1 MYIDEVLKTFHA
13 ISGMTVGI
21 YDTQFRCTHSVLET
35 VAFCNLIQK
44 SKTCM
49 AKCIQSDKDA
59 LGRVAETGEPYIYS
73 CPFGLFEA
81 IYPIR
86 EQDAI
91 ISYLIVGPAFRRE
104 SDTEEFPIAQALEI
118 DPSLNRETLRIGI
131 NEVHGYSKEELDG
144 FCRTLSI
151 FAEYIESNHLLS
163 GNQHSLGQLIK
174 QYVRKNLG
182 NKITLRGMS
191 QNLHCSTVT
200 LTESFRREYG
210 MTIMQY
216 VLEQRMKMAE
226 QLLLANTV
234 TVTEIA
240 ERCGFPDVEY
250 FSKCFKETHGAPPSV
265 WRRDIL
271 SREGNGQPQR

>member
-1 MYIDEVLKTFHA
+1 MYIDEVLRTFHT

-21 YDTQFRCTHSVLET
+21 FDTQFRCTHSVLET
-35 VAFCNLIQK
+35 VAFCSLIQK

-49 AKCIQSDKDA
+49 AQCIQSDKTA
-59 LGRVAETGEPYIYS
+59 LQHVTETGEPYIYS

-86 EQDAI
+86 EQDVI
-91 ISYLIVGPAFRRE
+91 IGYMIVGPAFQKE
-104 SDTEEFPIAQALEI
+104 SDTEEFSISQALLL
-118 DPSLNRETLRIGI
+118 DPSLNPETLRFGTG
-131 NEVHGYSKEELDG
+131 ELRRYSEEELEG
-144 FCRTLSI
+144 FCRTISV
-151 FAEYIESNHLLS
+151 FVEYIESNHLLS
-163 GNQHSLGQLIK
+163 GDRRTLGQLIK
-174 QYVRKNLG
+174 QYVRRNLG
-182 NKITLRGMS
+182 NKITLKGMS

-226 QLLLANTV
+226 RLLLANAV

-250 FSKCFKETHGAPPSV
+250 FSKCFKENHGIPPSA
-265 WRRDIL
+265 WRRMMVPKESD
-271 SREGNGQPQR
+271 SSES

>member
-1 MYIDEVLKTFHA
+1 MYIDEVLRTFHT

-44 SKTCM
+44 SKPCMTTC
-49 AKCIQSDKDA
+49 IHSDKTA
-59 LGRVAETGEPYIYS
+59 LRHVNETGEPYIYS

-86 EQDAI
+86 EQDVI
-91 ISYLIVGPAFRRE
+91 IGYLIVGPAFLKGE
-104 SDTEEFPIAQALEI
+104 NTEDRPIEQALLL
-118 DPSLNRETLRIGI
+118 DPTLNAETLKVGI
-131 NEVHGYSKEELDG
+131 REIHRYTKEELDG

-163 GNQHSLGQLIK
+163 GDRRSLGQLIK

-182 NKITLRGMS
+182 NKINLKSMS

-200 LTESFRREYG
+200 LTESFRKEYG
-210 MTIMQY
+210 ITIMQY

-226 QLLLANTV
+226 RLLLANTV

-250 FSKCFKETHGAPPSV
+250 FSKCFKETHGAPPTV
-265 WRRDIL
+265 WRRVMIEQADD
-271 SREGNGQPQR
+271 EA

>member
-35 VAFCNLIQK
+35 VTFCNLIQK
-44 SKTCM
+44 SKACM

-59 LGRVAETGEPYIYS
+59 LARVAETGEPYIYS

-91 ISYLIVGPAFRRE
+91 IGYMIVGPAFRRE
-104 SDTEEFPIAQALEI
+104 SDTEDIPVSKAMEI

-131 NEVHGYSKEELDG
+131 NEINSYSNEELDG

-163 GNQHSLGQLIK
+163 GDQRSLGQLIK
-174 QYVRKNLG
+174 QYVRKNLS
-182 NKITLRGMS
+182 NKITLKGMS

-200 LTESFRREYG
+200 LTESFRKEYG

-265 WRRDIL
+265 WRREAL
-271 SREGNGQPQR
+271 AAEES